1 MKTSLPPFI
10 KYPKIALYEEHPDIL
25 KNEVMVF
32 EKLDGGNCQFRKL
45 ITGRILCGNRSNY
58 LNEKYFNRY
67 WFMDFLRWVHRN
79 YSLFVIEPKYIF
91 YGEWLAPHTLEYAKE
106 FQNRFY
112 LIDIFDTEVEKFLEY
127 PRSCELIQEY
137 QLKDINLLNPFTGKL
152 NEKEL
157 DNLLPGSDY
166 GAEQKEG
173 IVIKDYANQRFVKL
187 VNPKF
192 KEQNESVFITL
203 TSPIEA
209 VARRYVTQ
217 ARINKAIE
225 TARCQG
231 FDTLR
236 TQPKGLKINNVRDN
250 IEQLVHILFEDIKDE
265 YRDYNRHKGMTE
277 TALKRAIKQSLIRE
291 KPAF

>member
-1 MKTSLPPFI
+1 MIKMTKTSLPLFI

-45 ITGRILCGNRSNY
+45 KTGRMLCGNRSNY

-67 WFMDFLRWVHRN
+67 WFIDFLRWVHRN
-79 YSLFVIEPKYIF
+79 YSLFAIEPKYIF

-112 LIDIFDTEVEKFLEY
+112 LIDIFDIEVERFLEY
-127 PRSCELIQEY
+127 PRSCELIHEY
-137 QLKDINLLNPFTGKL
+137 QLKDINVLKPLFTGKL

-157 DNLLPGSDY
+157 DNLLLGSHH

-187 VNPKF
+187 VNPQF
-192 KEQNESVFITL
+192 KEQNESAFITL

-209 VARRYVTQ
+209 VARRYVTR

-225 TARCQG
+225 VARCQ
-231 FDTLR
+231 
-236 TQPKGLKINNVRDN
+236 GLKINNARDN
-250 IEQLVHILFEDIKDE
+250 TDQIVHILFEDIKDE
-265 YRDYNRHKGMTE
+265 YRDYSRHKGMTE
-277 TALKRAIKQSLIRE
+277 KALKQAIERSLTN
-291 KPAF
+291 

>member
-10 KYPKIALYEEHPDIL
+10 KYPKIVLYEEHPDIL
-25 KNEVMVF
+25 KSEVIVF

-137 QLKDINLLNPFTGKL
+137 QLKDINLLNPLFTGRTKRG
-152 NEKEL
+152 
-157 DNLLPGSDY
+157 DCH
-166 GAEQKEG
+166 
-173 IVIKDYANQRFVKL
+173 QRL
-187 VNPKF
+187 
-192 KEQNESVFITL
+192 
-203 TSPIEA
+203 
-209 VARRYVTQ
+209 
-217 ARINKAIE
+217 
-225 TARCQG
+225 CQ
-231 FDTLR
+231 
-236 TQPKGLKINNVRDN
+236 
-250 IEQLVHILFEDIKDE
+250 
-265 YRDYNRHKGMTE
+265 
-277 TALKRAIKQSLIRE
+277 
-291 KPAF
+291 PAFRKIGQSKIQGTKRKCFHNPDLPYRSCCTTLCHPGKNQQIY